1 MSTHSKA
8 SFYVQPWHFDCRLS
22 KELPD
27 NNPIRGRFLANL
39 LASGLMLIAL
49 MGMGYAIYSYK
60 ILQDETRDWQ
70 LRLSSNR
77 AETIALE
84 GVTKAIT
91 QSAKRIDDAYGL
103 VSNPLVLSDF
113 IQEIGLTRP
122 PGVRLEMIES
132 NTGVIFIR
140 GGLRESSQRA
150 SALLGRYVADLR
162 ADTQIAPLFASITL
176 SSWERNAAG
185 DTINF
190 EITLKLKPDT
200 P

>member
-1 MSTHSKA
+1 MSSHSKA
-8 SFYVQPWHFDCRLS
+8 FFYVQPWHFDCRLS

-84 GVTKAIT
+84 GVT
-91 QSAKRIDDAYGL
+91 
-103 VSNPLVLSDF
+103 
-113 IQEIGLTRP
+113 
-122 PGVRLEMIES
+122 
-132 NTGVIFIR
+132 
-140 GGLRESSQRA
+140 
-150 SALLGRYVADLR
+150 
-162 ADTQIAPLFASITL
+162 
-176 SSWERNAAG
+176 
-185 DTINF
+185 
-190 EITLKLKPDT
+190 
-200 P
+200 